1 MAGGGRQ
8 PNAGDSM
15 KPSPGEPSPE
25 DELWHA
31 FGRAVGFT
39 AAAVFL
45 LVGGGILLIVLA
57 AAFFGFI
64 YAH

>member
-1 MAGGGRQ
+1 
-8 PNAGDSM
+8 M
-15 KPSPGEPSPE
+15 KPSPGEPSAE

-31 FGRAVGFT
+31 FGRAIGFT
-39 AAAVFL
+39 AAALFL